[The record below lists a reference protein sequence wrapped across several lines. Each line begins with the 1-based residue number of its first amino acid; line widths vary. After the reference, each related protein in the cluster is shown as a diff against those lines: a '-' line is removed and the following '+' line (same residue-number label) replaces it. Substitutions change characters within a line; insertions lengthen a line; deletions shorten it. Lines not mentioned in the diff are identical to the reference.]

1 MDIRRLID
9 LLPSYYKEF
18 DSYKV
23 DGKGLLERFME
34 IIGNLLYKVKENI
47 DDFLKVIS
55 VTKTKPENLDL
66 LAGNVGSLPFTGS
79 NVVTSLKLTDEQRR
93 DLIACSS
100 FLIKNRGSSEF
111 FETLFKK
118 LSNGVNNLSL
128 MVLESKDS
136 SPGYVDTITDYYRE
150 LDSSNLDITDSANLI
165 STVKYVVRG
174 NFPKSVYKAI
184 SDVLY
189 NFSPFNVKP
198 LVYIN
203 GEFQSQLDTP
213 FQLSIEY
220 FNKVTNSWEKAD
232 TSTKPF
238 NLGSET
244 NYFRVVAYNT
254 NTGKLVNGI
263 SLTSKYE
270 SNSTKINGINTTDKL
285 VTPYYYELGSLPD
298 GISSFSRTFYP
309 VPTVQGSG
317 EDIGTG
323 VKVTYSVD
331 KSNNAYQ
338 YDIEIIPLF
347 DKDNTTIQDGLV
359 SIPIHKYSQAVIA
372 VRATRTSKGSRRV
385 LSVIQHNNKHIVAP
399 TNIWY
404 NVSTGDYTTTKPTKL
419 DGYKQLEDV
428 SIFVL
433 DEFTDFTFSPL
444 NNRSYKK
451 VVRLVKFK
459 NVSLVGKILVRQ
471 IYPVTTKWVR
481 SLRVII
487 QEDVMGNRVI
497 PKVNILVLNPN
508 LPNVWLEDGTLLTAN
523 MVFDGLL
530 SGTNIDWKIDTKRN
544 TQLAIGVWK
553 KEFTNGS
560 VWLNTF
566 TREKGSSHG
575 MGLFVPIYINTTES
589 CKIVSVEYP
598 DDILPA
604 TITGEVVKAPN
615 VIFKEHPNSS
625 ISIEYTDGYK
635 KIGANI
641 HVKVGTKNEA
651 FAGKNE
657 SFFTGKPGELFGGL
671 NYIDMSKVVLLV
683 QSPNGKNHKL
693 DIEAK
698 STITDEIG
706 NKIPI
711 NSEGNK
717 ILTDSKGNKY
727 IQIRTDEY
735 VITYTGLGNDN
746 TVDVLS
752 NLPGR
757 FTFKV
762 ISHVGTE
769 PISVD
774 VLDPYNNRKAVQNDP
789 SYVLLSSNKGRLQR
803 GKLNSFLYVTEGEL
817 EGLNLSWQPMD
828 SEGSPIIPYT
838 KLINL
843 VEGSSEST
851 LRSFDIKTDIPV
863 TKYGPMYLTLKPD
876 YNVIHVVY
884 ILKKPIPTA
893 RLSISPTSIHENEGK
908 STTINIIVDDPKE
921 ANNFSALCMEGRTG
935 ETTTLRNGDKFTV
948 NTFGK
953 HPIWLMYKGEKV
965 NPSSPVIFEVTSDRP
980 GTRVEPGTDPDILVV
995 PDRITFDN
1003 STGIVDYELYNSR
1016 GGTTR
1021 TGIELYGFNEIE
1033 RTVDIQ
1039 TTETEQWTLTLEDQ

>member
-1 MDIRRLID
+1 MDIRHLIN

-23 DGKGLLERFME
+23 EGKGLLERFLE

-47 DDFLKVIS
+47 DGFINVIS
-55 VTKTKPENLDL
+55 ISKTKSENLDL
-66 LAGNVGSLPFTGS
+66 LASNVGGLPFTGK
-79 NVVTSLKLTDEQRR
+79 NVVTSLKLTDAQRR
-93 DLIACSS
+93 ELIACSTY
-100 FLIKNRGSSEF
+100 LVKNRGSREF
-111 FETLFKK
+111 FETLFSK
-118 LSNGVNNLSL
+118 LSNSDNNLAITIS
-128 MVLESKDS
+128 ESRTD
-136 SPGYVDTITDYYRE
+136 SPGYVNTVVDYYKE
-150 LDSSNLDITDSANLI
+150 LDNSNLDITNQTDLI
-165 STVKYVVRG
+165 STVKYIITG
-174 NFPKSVYKAI
+174 NFTKSLNKAI
-184 SDVLY
+184 SDVVY

-213 FQLSIEY
+213 IQLSIEY
-220 FNKVTNSWEKAD
+220 FNKVANSWEKVPD
-232 TSTKPF
+232 TF
-238 NLGSET
+238 NLGSDT

-254 NTGKLVNGI
+254 NTGKLVKGI
-263 SLTSKYE
+263 SITSKYE
-270 SNSTKINGINTTDKL
+270 SNSTKLLGTNAKDKL
-285 VTPYYYELGSLPD
+285 VTPYYYELKSLPD
-298 GISSFSRTFYP
+298 GINNFSRTFYP

-317 EDIGTG
+317 EDLGSG
-323 VKVTYSVD
+323 VKVKYLVNNS
-331 KSNNAYQ
+331 SNIYQ
-338 YDIEIIPLF
+338 YNVEVISLIDTANVLP
-347 DKDNTTIQDGLV
+347 DGTI
-359 SIPIHKYSQAVIA
+359 SIAISKYGQAVIA
-372 VRATRTSKGSRRV
+372 VRATRTIGGSQKV

-399 TNIWY
+399 TSIWY
-404 NVSTGDYTTTKPTKL
+404 NQSTGDYTQKEPSDL
-419 DGYKQLEDV
+419 NGYQLLENV
-428 SIFVL
+428 SLFVL
-433 DEFTDFTFSPL
+433 DKFTDYTFSPV
-444 NNRSYKK
+444 NNRSSKK
-451 VVRLVKFK
+451 VVKLVESKA
-459 NVSLVGKILVRQ
+459 SLVGKIMVRQ
-471 IYPVTTKWVR
+471 VYPITTKWVR
-481 SLRVII
+481 SLRAII

-497 PKVNILVLNPN
+497 PKINILVLNPH

-523 MVFDGLL
+523 MVFEDLL
-530 SGTNIDWKIDTKRN
+530 SGTNTDWKIDTKRN
-544 TQLAIGVWK
+544 TKLAIEVWK

-575 MGLFVPIYINTTES
+575 MGLFVPIYINTDES

-604 TITGEVVKAPN
+604 TITGEVVKAPK

-625 ISIEYTDGYK
+625 ISIEYTEGYK

-651 FAGKNE
+651 FAGKNG

-693 DIEAK
+693 DIEAN
-698 STITDEIG
+698 STITDERG
-706 NKIPI
+706 NEIPI

-774 VLDPYNNRKAVQNDP
+774 VLDSYNNRKAVHNDP

-817 EGLNLSWQPMD
+817 EGLYLSWQPMD

-908 STTINIIVDDPKE
+908 STTINIIADDPKE

-935 ETTTLRNGDKFTV
+935 ETTILRNGDKFTV

-965 NPSSPVIFEVTSDRP
+965 NPSSPIIFEVTSDRP
-980 GTRVEPGTDPDILVV
+980 GTRGEPGTDSDILVV

-1021 TGIELYGFNEIE
+1021 TGIKLYGFNEVT
-1033 RTVDIQ
+1033 RTIDIQ
-1039 TTETEQWTLTLEDQ
+1039 TTEEWTLTLEDQ